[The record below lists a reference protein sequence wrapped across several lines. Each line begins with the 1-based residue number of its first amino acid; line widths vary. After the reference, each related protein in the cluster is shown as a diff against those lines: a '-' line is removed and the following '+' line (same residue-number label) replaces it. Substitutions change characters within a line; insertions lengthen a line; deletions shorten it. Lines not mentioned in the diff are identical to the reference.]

1 MENASKREMRRR
13 NVYSVLAPVK
23 PADLIH
29 SAKVGGMRSKNLEH
43 SSSLISR
50 HLKGSAGA
58 KERLYSYS
66 GHPVLSTHGTVN
78 EQRPQ
83 LRC

>member
-1 MENASKREMRRR
+1 M
-13 NVYSVLAPVK
+13 YSVLAPVK

-66 GHPVLSTHGTVN
+66 GHPVQRTAVLSTHGTVN